1 VAQQS
6 AASRIALYID
16 PPTRHFDDDALFDA
30 DSPRLNGDRI
40 LAPYA
45 HLRDWFA
52 ARNIPVHTA
61 DRLLAAPEGPV
72 RNFYVSMGSQEHAA
86 QLARRA
92 DVTCSAFFALECPIV
107 EPSLYRRLPRMQKLF
122 KRIFCFTEARC
133 LERFLTAP
141 LECRLF
147 RIPQSFDAVH
157 EDLWRRED
165 RGFLVMINANK
176 LPRVYWRELY
186 TERLKAVEY
195 FSGSGDLDLYG
206 VGWDR
211 PSLRVGKTRVPWTLR
226 RIEERLERA
235 WQRLR
240 PDPSLAAARRAWRG
254 PARSKAET
262 MSRYRFALCYENMI
276 LEGWITEKI
285 FDCFFAGTI
294 PVYWGAPDI
303 GEHVPA
309 ECFIDRRRFS
319 DDSELKAFLKSLGER
334 EVRAY
339 RENARDYVASP
350 RFDPFR
356 KQAFVDLIARIVAE
370 DAGIAL

>member
-1 VAQQS
+1 M
-6 AASRIALYID
+6 AAPRLALYID
-16 PPTRHFDDDALFDA
+16 PPTHHFQNDALFDA
-30 DSPRLNGDRI
+30 DSPRLNGDHI

-52 ARNIPVHTA
+52 ARNISVQTA
-61 DRLLAAPEGPV
+61 DRLLVSPGGPV
-72 RNFYVSMGSQEHAA
+72 RNVYVSMGAQEHAA
-86 QLARRA
+86 QLAGRA
-92 DVTCSAFFALECPIV
+92 DVVSSAYFTMECPIV
-107 EPSLYRRLPRMQKLF
+107 EPSLYRGLSRMQKLF
-122 KRIFCFTEARC
+122 KRIFCFTQARS
-133 LERFLTAP
+133 LERFLAAP
-141 LECRLF
+141 LDCRPF

-165 RGFLVMINANK
+165 RRFLVMINANK

-195 FSGSGDLDLYG
+195 FSRSGDIDLYG
-206 VGWDR
+206 PGWDR
-211 PSLRVGKTRVPWTLR
+211 PSLRLGKTWVPWTLR
-226 RIEERLERA
+226 RIQERFKRA

-254 PARSKAET
+254 PAPSKGET
-262 MSRYRFALCYENMI
+262 MSRYRFALCYENMA

-319 DDSELKAFLKSLGER
+319 DDAALKCFLKSLGEK

-339 RENARDYVASP
+339 REKARDYVASP

-356 KQAFVDLIARIVAE
+356 KQAFTDLFASIVAE
-370 DAGIAL
+370 DVGISL